1 MMETLNLRYVTLSDD
16 PSSNHVIFETNK
28 YDVELNDEKFQVL
41 KNTLSMDDS
50 EILHMYNE
58 IVNILDQLTVLLLQ
72 ADSSQTK
79 LNYDSYEFITF
90 DSDDIHDDI
99 LKGCEALKRIFESLF
114 NKIKENSVL
123 YHYMKFDKPNDAFT
137 KFDSV
142 CNIII
147 DSFVAYAIQLVTYFI
162 SITQSN
168 VIEDEKDRL
177 MKDEIKDGYN
187 RNENILPIE
196 SSVKETVTIFL
207 YVSKNNKMLVSK
219 LKNKR
224 KKYLLNIKN
233 NTCTCPDFRL
243 RKMKQGLCCKHLME
257 IRNKSYCLLLMD
269 KVMDSLSQNSCSNSY
284 VPFKKMLSIAYD
296 KSINYNS

>member
-28 YDVELNDEKFQVL
+28 CDVELNDEKFQVL
-41 KNTLSMDDS
+41 KNTLSMDDN

-123 YHYMKFDKPNDAFT
+123 YHYMKFDKPNEAFT

-147 DSFVAYAIQLVTYFI
+147 GSFAAHAIQLVTYFI

-168 VIEDEKDRL
+168 IIEDEKDRL

-207 YVSKNNKMLVSK
+207 YVSKTNKMLVSK

-284 VPFKKMLSIAYD
+284 VPFKKMLSVAYD
-296 KSINYNS
+296 KSINYIS

>member
-28 YDVELNDEKFQVL
+28 CDVELNDEKFQVL
-41 KNTLSMDDS
+41 KNTLSMDDN

-72 ADSSQTK
+72 ADSSQTQ

-123 YHYMKFDKPNDAFT
+123 YHYMKFDKPNEAFT

-147 DSFVAYAIQLVTYFI
+147 DSFAAHAIQLVTYFI

-168 VIEDEKDRL
+168 IIEDEKDRL
-177 MKDEIKDGYN
+177 MKDEIKNGYN

-207 YVSKNNKMLVSK
+207 YVSKNNRMLVSK

-284 VPFKKMLSIAYD
+284 VPFKKMLSVAYD
-296 KSINYNS
+296 KSINYNP